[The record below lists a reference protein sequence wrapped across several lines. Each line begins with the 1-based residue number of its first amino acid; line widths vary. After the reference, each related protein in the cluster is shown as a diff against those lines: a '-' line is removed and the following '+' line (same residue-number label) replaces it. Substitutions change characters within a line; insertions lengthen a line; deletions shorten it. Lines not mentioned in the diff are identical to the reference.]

1 MKKIITYL
9 FTSLLFVNYIQAQD
23 VFTPISKY
31 IQNGD
36 SERLSAWFAPN
47 LEIDIMGNSSVCS
60 KQQATQIIRDF
71 FNEYSPKSFEIV
83 HKSGKA
89 PMNYAIGNLSAG
101 GSKFRVTLFVKTQK
115 EGNFIQQMRIERE

>member
-1 MKKIITYL
+1 MKKLVTYL
-9 FTSLLFVNYIQAQD
+9 ILAAIFITTAKAQD
-23 VFTPISKY
+23 VFAPISKY

-60 KQQATQIIRDF
+60 KQQAKQIIRDF
-71 FNEYSPKSFEIV
+71 FNEFSPKSFDIV

>member
-1 MKKIITYL
+1 MKKLVTYL
-9 FTSLLFVNYIQAQD
+9 FLATIFITTAKAQD
-23 VFTPISKY
+23 VFAPISKY

-60 KQQATQIIRDF
+60 KQQAKQIIRDF
-71 FNEYSPKSFEIV
+71 FNEFSPKSFDIV

>member
-1 MKKIITYL
+1 MKKLVTYL
-9 FTSLLFVNYIQAQD
+9 ILATIFITTAKAQD
-23 VFTPISKY
+23 VFAPISKY

-60 KQQATQIIRDF
+60 KQQAKQIIRDF
-71 FNEYSPKSFEIV
+71 FNEFSPKSFDIV

>member
-1 MKKIITYL
+1 MKKLVTYL
-9 FTSLLFVNYIQAQD
+9 FLATIFITTAKAQD
-23 VFTPISKY
+23 VFAPISKY

-60 KQQATQIIRDF
+60 KQQAKQIIRDF
-71 FNEYSPKSFEIV
+71 FNEFSPKSFDIV

-101 GSKFRVTLFVKTQK
+101 GNKFRVTLFVKTQK